1 MRSLWI
7 GMTIL
12 VLVGLCG
19 AVSAQVP
26 QLDPEGPIWWN
37 PVQSPELFVYN
48 VNDDGTLGEQARLA
62 RAWKTGGYQSYC
74 NKDRCVDVQIYAS
87 VAQWMKLYFEATDL
101 HWRVLKPGT
110 YAVDGIAFHL
120 GSNGD
125 VGVTFTGFDNLKNT
139 EAPADEIETWYTANL
154 LGAPAPGPNDWVPAA
169 ALNRLQLTIPEDQTH
184 TDYSYQ
190 LWNKIKVIPCDSA
203 CEYRNDGR
211 ICFRLLEQ
219 KPWVDRELGDF
230 RTGFPLPDNQ
240 TP

>member
-19 AVSAQVP
+19 MVSAQVP
-26 QLDPEGPIWWN
+26 SQDPEGPIWWN
-37 PVQSPELFVYN
+37 PVVSPELFVYN
-48 VNDDGTLGEQARLA
+48 VNDDGTLGAQARLA

-101 HWRVLKPGT
+101 HWRVLKPGV

-125 VGVTFTGFDNLKNT
+125 VGVTFSGFDNLKNV
-139 EAPADEIETWYTANL
+139 EGDIIETWYAAL
-154 LGAPAPGPNDWVPAA
+154 QLGSPAPGPDSWVPAVR
-169 ALNRLQLTIPEDQTH
+169 LNDLQLTIPEDQTH
-184 TDYSYQ
+184 VDYSYQ

-203 CEYRNDGR
+203 CWYKNEGK
-211 ICFRLLEQ
+211 ICFKLLEQ
-219 KPWVDRELGDF
+219 KRWVDPQLGDF
-230 RTGFPLPDNQ
+230 RTGYDLPSA
-240 TP
+240 TIE